1 MVTLSWPNLHKKEME
16 DFIMGKYY
24 ELAEKIVKEVGG
36 KENINGLTH
45 CITRLRFKLKDESK
59 ANDDV
64 LKNMDGVVTVMKSG
78 GQYQVVIGN
87 HVPDVYAD
95 VVEIAGLSEHTVI
108 EEDEKMSLFNR
119 LIDIISGV
127 FQPFLGAMA
136 AAGMIKGLNALLVF
150 LGTVIPGM
158 HYTMDSGTYMM
169 FDAIGDSVFYFMP
182 IIIGYTSSKKFNV
195 QPMVGML
202 IGASLVYPTIQTSS
216 IIASLEAAGN
226 AGNPINVLGAEA
238 YTTFLG
244 IPWVT
249 GNYVSTVIP
258 VIFIVAFAGKVQ
270 KYAKKFVPE
279 VVQNFFVPFFVLLIS
294 LPVGFLVIGPI
305 INILTN
311 LLSDGFLAVMGFSP
325 ILYGLL
331 LGTLWQV
338 LVIFG
343 LHWSVIPLA
352 IMQMAMNKESQILAP
367 TFGASFAQT
376 AVVVA
381 MYFKLNDPKLKSLV
395 IPAAISGFFGVTE
408 PAIYGLTL
416 PKKKPFYFSLVGAGV
431 GGLLMMLFNVKSY
444 IMGGLGIFGIMNF
457 ISPDG
462 NASGMLY
469 SLIVIVVSSAI
480 GFLLTYFFWTDDS
493 IVIDSKP
500 GKEKEVLKETLTSP
514 VEGHVLPLNK
524 AEDKA
529 FAEGVMGEGV
539 VIEPTK
545 GEVVAPFNGTVMT
558 LFPTKHAIGLISD
571 DGLELLI
578 HIGLDTVQLDGKGFR
593 SFVKQGDKVT
603 KGEKLV
609 TFDIDLIKD
618 AGYSVQTP
626 IIVTNKQDYLDIIVQ
641 DDIEANTSTTLL
653 TVLN

>member
-1 MVTLSWPNLHKKEME
+1 
-16 DFIMGKYY
+16 MGKYY

-150 LGTVIPGM
+150 LGTVILTM
-158 HYTMDSGTYMM
+158 NYTMDSGTYMM
-169 FDAIGDSVFYFMP
+169 LNAIGDSVFYFMP

-226 AGNPINVLGAEA
+226 AGNPINVFGAEA

-249 GNYVSTVIP
+249 GSYVSTVIP

-431 GGLLMMLFNVKSY
+431 GGLLMMLFNVKGY

-500 GKEKEVLKETLTSP
+500 GEEKEVLKETLTSP
-514 VEGHVLPLNK
+514 VEGHVLPLSK

-578 HIGLDTVQLDGKGFR
+578 HIGLDTVQLDGKGFK